1 MFSKKNNTLVKKSGF
16 VKKGS
21 FSTGNA
27 RPGEEKIQK
36 TIAVAK
42 KKPYTLLVIVASIP
56 LLLLLLF
63 TFKSGFVP
71 TPNSKKMDKIVIVK
85 TPTEMADELTAA
97 LQKKDM
103 QTFFELLE
111 KYSKKD
117 INMVNSKGDTILLVA
132 ATLSNQEAVNELLA
146 MGADVNKANA
156 FTKDTPLIRSLYY
169 GDPIISKR
177 LVHSGASLNVKNNY
191 GQSPLFIALEKKQ
204 AELIDL
210 FLSSGVE
217 EGLSTDYLFRAVSK
231 QNPLGVLAMLK
242 GGVDGNVS
250 NEKGNTPLII
260 AASLGDVQSVHYLIT
275 YRVDLNAANKDGNTA
290 LIYAARYNHP
300 DVIQELLVP
309 QTLQVPLDVN
319 MQNHQGQT
327 ALWWGAAQGFTEV
340 VKRLLAAGAD
350 PTIAANDATIPY
362 TIAQKNN
369 RGQVLEWF
377 EKPLEEVQAAVIAA
391 DNEALLAKA
400 KAEGRELPT
409 EGDKEAKEKP
419 LTEMDIFTAIDEDD
433 IEKFRRVIQTFG
445 PEIVEKKDKE
455 QMPVFLRAV
464 KKGNT
469 EMTDLALQK
478 GARIFENSPYGN
490 AFHIAVKE
498 QNMDMLKHLVEKT
511 REEGNLS
518 MMLEYKSVVKGI
530 QIVSKIGTLV
540 PITPL
545 AVAGF
550 QCDLETYNYLVSVGA
565 KPGVGPN
572 SPVDLLSKCK
582 SKPLQAKELKSKAA
596 EEQKKKEAPTK

>member
-21 FSTGNA
+21 FSTGNV

-42 KKPYTLLVIVASIP
+42 KKPYTLLFIVAFIP
-56 LLLLLLF
+56 LLFLLFF

-71 TPNSKKMDKIVIVK
+71 TPSSKKMDKIVVVK
-85 TPTEMADELTAA
+85 TPTEMADELTEA

-132 ATLSNQEAVNELLA
+132 ATLANKDAVDELLA

-169 GDPIISKR
+169 GSPAISKR
-177 LVHSGASLNVKNNY
+177 LVHSGANINVKNNY
-191 GQSPLFIALEKKQ
+191 NQSPLFIALEKKQ

-217 EGLSTDYLFRAVSK
+217 EGLSTDYLFRAVAK

-242 GGVDGNVS
+242 GGVDGNVA
-250 NEKGNTPLII
+250 NAKGNTPLII
-260 AASLGDVQSVHYLIT
+260 AASLGDVESVHHLIT

-300 DVIQELLVP
+300 EVIQELLIP

-319 MQNHQGQT
+319 MQNNLGQT
-327 ALWWGAAQGFTEV
+327 ALWWGASQGFTQV
-340 VKRLLAAGAD
+340 IQRLLAAGAD
-350 PTIAANDATIPY
+350 PTIAAKDGTIPY

-377 EKPLEEVQAAVIAA
+377 EKPLEEVQSAVLAA
-391 DNEALLAKA
+391 DNEAMLARA

-409 EGDKEAKEKP
+409 TDKDKEKEKP
-419 LTEMDIFTAIDEDD
+419 LTEMDIFTSIEEND
-433 IEKFRRVIQTFG
+433 IEKFRRVVQTFG
-445 PEIVEKKDKE
+445 PGIIERKDKD
-455 QMPVFLRAV
+455 QMSVFLRTIE
-464 KKGNT
+464 KGNK
-469 EMTDLALQK
+469 EMADLALQK
-478 GARIFENSPYGN
+478 GARIFESSPKGN

-498 QNMDMLKHLVEKT
+498 GNMDMLKYLVERT

-518 MMLEYKSVVKGI
+518 MMLEYKSVVQGI

-545 AVAGF
+545 GVAGF
-550 QCDLETYNYLVSVGA
+550 QCDLGIYNYLVSIGA
-565 KPGVGPN
+565 KPGIGPN
-572 SPVDLLSKCK
+572 SPMDLLSKCK

-596 EEQKKKEAPTK
+596 EEQKAKEKAK